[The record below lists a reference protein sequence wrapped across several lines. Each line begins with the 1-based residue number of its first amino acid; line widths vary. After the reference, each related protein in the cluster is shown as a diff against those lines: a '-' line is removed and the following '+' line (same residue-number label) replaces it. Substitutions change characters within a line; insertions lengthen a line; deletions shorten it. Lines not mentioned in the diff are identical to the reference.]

1 MVTCTECGEQNPA
14 GTEFCLYCH
23 AFLAWDEAASAPP
36 RAAPRPTSDAPTS
49 GTPTR
54 QPDSAAGPA
63 RAEAVVETRT
73 MPRIQPVDDSYTV
86 LGPQSEPSGPTTPTV
101 DEDAGADHD
110 FFRLT
115 ADQSG
120 VSVPPSGDPV
130 GFAVRIT
137 NTSGIVDGYALE
149 TPGAPAWLAAEAS
162 QLSLL
167 PGAEDNLTV
176 RLRVVSPTLVPAQ
189 QVRVLLRITSLSQS
203 PAHTDL
209 PVTVTVPVVDAPVRL
224 RAEPRLLKIRD
235 TDVAEFTVLVD
246 NTSSNRTARLVFSG
260 SDPELAVQFR
270 FDPPNLE
277 VSPGGTGSAKVMAR
291 AAGPAAG
298 QEVSRALTVAAV
310 EGPRSVETLI
320 TLQQATSVEV
330 VDPMV
335 SLEVVPSVVRVR
347 DRAEAVARVV
357 VDNTNGREWAHVRM
371 EASDPE
377 RVVRVSWEQ
386 PLLHVPPG
394 RTSQTEVRFEAR
406 LPEAGTEASR
416 VVTVA
421 ANDGRRRATTTAT
434 FVQAASDSP
443 MKTLALRLE
452 PSAFKVQDADGANGQ
467 VVIDNRRGS
476 GAIRVFLQG
485 SDPEAAMRFSFQQ
498 PTVDIGP
505 GQTLAV
511 AMRVDAWRPPPGE
524 QTTRPFSVAAS
535 DGQTAVEA
543 SGSLHQVSSRNP
555 IETLSVKLDP
565 SVLQLGSG
573 RRGQVM
579 AVLDNRSGTQP
590 VRVRLRGDDPMNI
603 VRFAFSPGELDV
615 PPGAVTTA
623 VVTVEAPRAPHGQEL
638 TRPITVI
645 ASDGRSE
652 TQPAEGSVVQ
662 SSPVRVS
669 YARQI
674 WRVILTLLGG
684 LIMILGALFLPFR
697 DDDESAFGFDAS
709 EVSQTFR
716 GPPIEIQAP
725 NGDLFV
731 LPAVGWLIAA
741 LAVFMMFGL
750 TGPKGTL
757 TRLAAAA
764 AAVLIVGLT
773 IALGFF
779 GVGVFIS
786 TVVIIVLGCVIGYV
800 GGLLVKR

>member
-1 MVTCTECGEQNPA
+1 MVTCTECGEQNPV

-36 RAAPRPTSDAPTS
+36 RVAPKPSTNPPTR
-49 GTPTR
+49 TPT
-54 QPDSAAGPA
+54 AGHPL
-63 RAEAVVETRT
+63 AEAAVETRM
-73 MPRIQPVDDSYTV
+73 MPRIQPTDDSYTV
-86 LGPQSEPSGPTTPTV
+86 LGPQSDPAGPTTPV
-101 DEDAGADHD
+101 VPDDAGADHD
-110 FFRLT
+110 LFRLT
-115 ADQSG
+115 ADQTG
-120 VSVPPSGDPV
+120 VTVPPSGEPA

-149 TPGAPAWLAAEAS
+149 TPGAPGWLAAEAS

-167 PGAEDNLTV
+167 PGAEDTLTV

-235 TDVAEFTVLVD
+235 TDIAEFAVLVD
-246 NTSSNRTARLVFSG
+246 NSSSNRTARLVFSG

-270 FDPPNLE
+270 FDPPTLE
-277 VSPGGTGSAKVMAR
+277 VAPGGTGSAKVAAR
-291 AAGPAAG
+291 VAGPEAG

-310 EGPRSVETLI
+310 DGPRSVETLI
-320 TLQQATSVEV
+320 TLQQATSIEV

-335 SLEVVPSVVRVR
+335 GLEVVPSVVRVR

-416 VVTVA
+416 IVTVA

-452 PSAFKVQDADGANGQ
+452 PSALKVQDADGANGQ
-467 VVIDNRRGS
+467 VVIDNHLGAS
-476 GAIRVFLQG
+476 GIRVSLQG
-485 SDPEAAMRFSFQQ
+485 RDPEASMRFSFQQ
-498 PTVDIGP
+498 PVVDVGP
-505 GQTLAV
+505 GQTVAV
-511 AMRVDAWRPPPGE
+511 GLRLDAWRPPPGE
-524 QTTRPFSVAAS
+524 QVTRQFSIAAS

-543 SGSLHQVSSRNP
+543 SGSLLQTSSRNP

-573 RRGQVM
+573 RRGQLM

-603 VRFAFSPGELDV
+603 VRFAFAPGELDV

-623 VVTVEAPRAPHGQEL
+623 VVTVEAPRAPNGQEL

-645 ASDGRSE
+645 ASDGRAE
-652 TQPAEGSVVQ
+652 TPPAEASMVQ

-697 DDDESAFGFDAS
+697 DDDESTFGFDAS

-731 LPAVGWLIAA
+731 LPAVGWVIAA
-741 LAVFMMFGL
+741 LAVLMMFGL
-750 TGPKGTL
+750 TGPKGKL

-779 GVGVFIS
+779 GVGVFLS
-786 TVVIIVLGCVIGYV
+786 TVVIIVLGLRHRLRRRTAGQTLSA
-800 GGLLVKR
+800 G